1 MSKIAN
7 RPSDA
12 MRTLQDDVV
21 AVVRPDARMLN
32 NKELDAVTGGIFI
45 TYRGPVGIQDSED

>member
-21 AVVRPDARMLN
+21 AVVRPDARILN
-32 NKELDAVTGGIFI
+32 NKELDAVTGGIFS